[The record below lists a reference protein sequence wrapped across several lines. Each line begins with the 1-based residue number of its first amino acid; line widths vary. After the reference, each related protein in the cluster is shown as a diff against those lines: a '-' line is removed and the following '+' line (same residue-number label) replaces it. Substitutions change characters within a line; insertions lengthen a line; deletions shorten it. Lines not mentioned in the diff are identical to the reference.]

1 MIEVL
6 NNWKAKQKDVR
17 PVMYMISVSGG
28 GTRSANFTMNVLQQM
43 DSMMNGALLDKT
55 FLITGA
61 SGGMLGAAYY
71 RELFRLRKTGSAIKM
86 TDDRYI
92 ESLSKDLLNPLFS
105 SMVTR
110 DIFAPA
116 QKFSVGDQHYIKD
129 RAYAFEMQLNENTSG
144 VLNHQLK
151 DYVEDEYKAR
161 IPLILFNAT
170 NSVDGRKMMISTLPI
185 SFMMRNWPDSSSG
198 VLGEPDGVD
207 FCSFFRKQDPHN
219 LKLLSALRINATFPY
234 VLPNVWLPSNPVVDV
249 MDAGIR
255 DNYGQETMIRFLQ
268 VFNDWLKEN
277 TAGVVYIQIRDRKPG
292 DWESNGNSSGISD
305 LLIKPITAIQLN
317 WMKLQDYYHEE
328 LVSLGNDGFDF
339 PFEKINFAYIPSE
352 VSKAAALN
360 FHLTTKEK
368 QDIKKALQSNS
379 NKTGFMRV
387 DRLLAIEDS
396 LSVPETG
403 SLNINS
409 AVHLRKP

>member
-1 MIEVL
+1 
-6 NNWKAKQKDVR
+6 
-17 PVMYMISVSGG
+17 
-28 GTRSANFTMNVLQQM
+28 
-43 DSMMNGALLDKT
+43 
-55 FLITGA
+55 
-61 SGGMLGAAYY
+61 MLGAAYY